1 MTRKKKRNKRKR
13 KSILFLSCEGRN
25 RTEILYFKKLNSSNV
40 NVKEVKGND
49 TDPEKMVKH
58 LLQEM
63 QECDF
68 DPKLGDRAFC
78 LVDADLDP
86 RKDRQIRKADKL
98 AEAENAEVIVSNPC
112 FEVWFLCHYG
122 FSTAQFGSNN
132 EVISKLKTFLP
143 QYSKSYP
150 NMAIELETLVDEA
163 IKNAKKLEKCCLNNG
178 KKLHRSEFS
187 PSTEVYKVIEALR
200 IQK

>member
-1 MTRKKKRNKRKR
+1 MTREKKRNKRKR

-25 RTEILYFKKLNSSNV
+25 RTEILYFKKSNDSNV
-40 NVKEVKGND
+40 NVKDVKGND

-86 RKDRQIRKADKL
+86 KKDKQIRRADKL
-98 AEAENAEVIVSNPC
+98 AEGKNAEVIVSNPC
-112 FEVWFLCHYG
+112 FEVWFLCHYV
-122 FSTAQFGSNN
+122 FSTAQFRSND
-132 EVISKLKTFLP
+132 EVIEKLISYHPNF
-143 QYSKSYP
+143 SKSYP
-150 NMAIELETLVDEA
+150 NMALDLESKVGQA
-163 IKNAKKLEKCCLNNG
+163 IKNAKKLEKHCICNG
-178 KKLHRSEFS
+178 KKRHCLEFS
-187 PSTEVYKVIEALR
+187 PSTEVYKIIEVL
-200 IQK
+200 K